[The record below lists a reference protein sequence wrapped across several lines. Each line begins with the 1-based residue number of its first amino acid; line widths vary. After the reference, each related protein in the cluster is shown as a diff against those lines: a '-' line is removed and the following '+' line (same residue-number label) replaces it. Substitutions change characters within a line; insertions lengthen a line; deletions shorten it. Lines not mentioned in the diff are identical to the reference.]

1 MFEFFYFPS
10 LTQTLTN
17 SFVRFHELNLVT
29 NGLVNKKGILFLS
42 GHFSN
47 WELTAF
53 SYPEVTGEKLNI
65 IAKKQASRRL
75 NKRIDEYRE
84 LSGNE
89 IISIG
94 FSLKK
99 IYEKLS
105 KNEIVCFLTD
115 QSAHPD
121 YSVYVN
127 FFGKKVPSFSGPA
140 KIALKLRPVLIF
152 GYGIRQKDYTYDIM
166 FENINYDDL
175 EESSEA
181 NIRIL
186 SQRISDCME
195 KIIRENS
202 GQWLWFHKRFKHMKT

>member
-1 MFEFFYFPS
+1 M
-10 LTQTLTN
+10 
-17 SFVRFHELNLVT
+17 
-29 NGLVNKKGILFLS
+29 
-42 GHFSN
+42 
-47 WELTAF
+47 
-53 SYPEVTGEKLNI
+53 
-65 IAKKQASRRL
+65 
-75 NKRIDEYRE
+75 
-84 LSGNE
+84 
-89 IISIG
+89 SIG

-127 FFGKKVPSFSGPA
+127 FLERKYRLFPGPA